1 MTYYVLRA
9 YTYLLG
15 NFFIYPYNISIPVP
29 IYTYQCG
36 YIGIIR
42 IYVQIRTTKIRTKIH
57 TKYVHANTY
66 NNTNNYVHLYV
77 QLWIRNFN
85 TCKYVQ
91 PPDLDWTPPSS
102 VVPLPPLTRTL
113 PSPASVLGLDAAR
126 TRDMALMNSVLP
138 GLGTAWNQPPGRLVL
153 AAAAAPE
160 PAPPALDAS

>member
-1 MTYYVLRA
+1 MYYVHIR
-9 YTYLLG
+9 TYLAV
-15 NFFIYPYNISIPVP
+15 FS
-29 IYTYQCG
+29 
-36 YIGIIR
+36 YIRTVYVFHCQYKRTRTG
-42 IYVQIRTTKIRTKIH
+42 IYVLYVYTH
-57 TKYVHANTY
+57 KYVPQKYIQNRYKNTY

-102 VVPLPPLTRTL
+102 VFPLPPLTRTL